1 MDKRKLHISVLVG
14 ILTLVLVFGLTAGFM
29 PTQAEAATSSE
40 LKAQLNALE
49 GQMAG
54 LRSELGKLRSQL
66 SETNSEI
73 ERMVAEKNVIDQEI
87 FLLYQQITN
96 INNQIATYSMMIA
109 DKQEELV
116 AAEARYSELLEQN
129 RDRIQAMEEK
139 GSLSYWAVLFQAN
152 SFADFLDRVNM
163 VQEIAASDHRRLEE
177 LNQAAVAVSE
187 TKAVLEEEKQG
198 LQEVKVSLDETQAE
212 LEVKRKAADE
222 ILNQLVAQGMEFELL
237 MAQSEAAQA
246 QLMQDIAN
254 KEYQYDQAIYQE
266 WLATSVP
273 PTTKPLPPSQTE
285 ATKPT
290 EPEET
295 DPEETDPEETESEE
309 TDPEETEPEETEPE
323 ETEPE
328 ETKPAEGWIVPINY
342 IAFTSPFGEREA
354 PTAGASTYHL
364 GVDLAA
370 NEGTPIYA
378 ARSGTVTTASYNGS
392 SGYYVQID
400 HGDGFR
406 SIYMHMT
413 HFTVYGGQYVKQG
426 EIIGYCGSTGVS
438 SGPHLHFG
446 ISQNGVYVNPAFY
459 IPI

>member
-1 MDKRKLHISVLVG
+1 MDKRKIHISVLVV
-14 ILTLVLVFGLTAGFM
+14 ILALSLVIGLTVGFLST
-29 PTQAEAATSSE
+29 PVEAATSSE
-40 LKAQLNALE
+40 LKAQLDALK
-49 GQMAG
+49 GQQAS
-54 LRSELGKLRSQL
+54 LSTALNKLRGQL

-87 FLLYQQITN
+87 FLLYQQVDN
-96 INNQIATYSMMIA
+96 INHQIATYSMLIA

-116 AAEARYSELLEQN
+116 AAEDRYADLLEQN

-139 GSLSYWAVLFQAN
+139 GSLSYWSVLFQAN

-163 VQEIAASDHRRLEE
+163 VQEIAASDHRRLLE

-187 TKAVLEEEKQG
+187 AKNVLETEKQS
-198 LQEVKVSLDETQAE
+198 LQEVKASLDETQVE
-212 LEVKRKAADE
+212 LEGKRKEADE
-222 ILNQLVAQGMEFELL
+222 LLSQLVAQGMEFELL
-237 MAQSEAAQA
+237 MAESEAAQA
-246 QLMQDIAN
+246 ELMQAIAS
-254 KEYQYDQAIYQE
+254 KEYEYDNAIYQE

-285 ATKPT
+285 PTKPSDPEQT
-290 EPEET
+290 EPG
-295 DPEETDPEETESEE
+295 
-309 TDPEETEPEETEPE
+309 ETEPEETEPE

-328 ETKPAEGWIVPINY
+328 ETKPAEGWIIPINY
-342 IAFTSPFGEREA
+342 TAFTSPFGEREA

-370 NEGTPIYA
+370 PEGTPIYA
-378 ARSGTVTTASYNGS
+378 ARSGTVVTASYNGS

-400 HGDGFR
+400 HGDGYR

-413 HFTVYGGQYVKQG
+413 HFIVSGGQYVSQG
-426 EIIGYCGSTGVS
+426 QVIGYCGSTGVS

-446 ISQNGVYVNPAFY
+446 ISQNGVYVNPANY

>member
-1 MDKRKLHISVLVG
+1 MDKRKIHISVLVV
-14 ILTLVLVFGLTAGFM
+14 ILALSLVIGLTVGFLST
-29 PTQAEAATSSE
+29 PVEAATSSE
-40 LKAQLNALE
+40 LKAQLDALK
-49 GQMAG
+49 GQQAS
-54 LRSELGKLRSQL
+54 LSTALNKLRGQL

-87 FLLYQQITN
+87 FLLYQQVDN
-96 INNQIATYSMMIA
+96 INHQIATYSMLIA

-116 AAEARYSELLEQN
+116 AAEDRYADLLEQN

-139 GSLSYWAVLFQAN
+139 GSLSYWSVLFQAN

-163 VQEIAASDHRRLEE
+163 VQEIAASDHRRLLE
-177 LNQAAVAVSE
+177 LNQAVVAVSE
-187 TKAVLEEEKQG
+187 AKNVLETEKQS
-198 LQEVKVSLDETQAE
+198 LQEVKASLDETQVE
-212 LEVKRKAADE
+212 LEGKRKEADE
-222 ILNQLVAQGMEFELL
+222 LLSQLVAQGMEFELL
-237 MAQSEAAQA
+237 MAESEAAQA
-246 QLMQDIAN
+246 ELMQAIAS
-254 KEYQYDQAIYQE
+254 KEYEYDNAIYQE

-285 ATKPT
+285 PTKPSDPEQT
-290 EPEET
+290 EPG
-295 DPEETDPEETESEE
+295 
-309 TDPEETEPEETEPE
+309 ETEPEETEPE

-328 ETKPAEGWIVPINY
+328 ETKPAEGWIIPINY
-342 IAFTSPFGEREA
+342 TAFTSPFGEREA

-370 NEGTPIYA
+370 PEGTPIYA
-378 ARSGTVTTASYNGS
+378 ARSGTVVTASYNGS

-400 HGDGFR
+400 HGDGYR

-413 HFTVYGGQYVKQG
+413 HFIVSGGQYVSQG
-426 EIIGYCGSTGVS
+426 QVIGYCGSTGVS

-446 ISQNGVYVNPAFY
+446 ISQNGVYVNPANY

>member
-1 MDKRKLHISVLVG
+1 MDKRKIHMSVLVG
-14 ILTLVLVFGLTAGFM
+14 ILALALVVGLTAGFLS
-29 PTQAEAATSSE
+29 TSVEAATSSE
-40 LKAQLNALE
+40 LKAQLDALK
-49 GQMAG
+49 GQQAS
-54 LRSELGKLRSQL
+54 LSTALNKLRDQL

-87 FLLYQQITN
+87 FLLYQQVDN
-96 INNQIATYSMMIA
+96 INHQIATYSMLIA

-116 AAEARYSELLEQN
+116 AAEDRYADLLEQN

-139 GSLSYWAVLFQAN
+139 GSLSYWSVLFQAN

-163 VQEIAASDHRRLEE
+163 VQEIAASDHRRLLE

-187 TKAVLEEEKQG
+187 AKNVLETEKQS
-198 LQEVKVSLDETQAE
+198 LQEVKASLDETQVE
-212 LEVKRKAADE
+212 LEGKRKEADE
-222 ILNQLVAQGMEFELL
+222 LLSQLVAQGMEFEIL
-237 MAQSEAAQA
+237 MAESEAAQA
-246 QLMQDIAN
+246 ELMQAIAS
-254 KEYQYDQAIYQE
+254 KEYEYDNAIYQE

-285 ATKPT
+285 PTKPSDPEQT
-290 EPEET
+290 EPG
-295 DPEETDPEETESEE
+295 
-309 TDPEETEPEETEPE
+309 ETEPEETEPE

-328 ETKPAEGWIVPINY
+328 ETKPAEGWIIPINY
-342 IAFTSPFGEREA
+342 TAFTSPFGERDA
-354 PTAGASTYHL
+354 PVAGASTYHL

-370 NEGTPIYA
+370 PEGTPIYA
-378 ARSGTVTTASYNGS
+378 ARSGTVVAASYNSS

-400 HGDGFR
+400 HGDGYR

-413 HFTVYGGQYVKQG
+413 HFIVSGGQYVSQG
-426 EIIGYCGSTGVS
+426 QVIGYCGSTGVS

-446 ISQNGVYVNPAFY
+446 ISQNGVYVNPANY